1 MKVKIPKRKL
11 LEPLWD
17 CIDINKKCIDIN
29 KIEALKCDENGCLEL
44 KFKWSCVTDISD
56 SEIDIL
62 SDKFMWLKHSDNVVD
77 DYIERLAV
85 STKIELIKE
94 LKEQVCDAYAEEEDF
109 FLEFFNERFDYETK
123 QAIIKKLIEQNP
135 SVEQAQELVKN
146 LKAHN
151 DSKAEKDEQ

>member
-1 MKVKIPKRKL
+1 MKVKIPKEVL
-11 LEPLWD
+11 LEHLWGCSD
-17 CIDINKKCIDIN
+17 EH
-29 KIEALKCDENGCLEL
+29 KIEALKCDENGFLEL
-44 KFKWSCVTDISD
+44 KFKWSCVSEISD

-62 SDKFMWLKHSDNVVD
+62 TEKFVWLRGDDVVD
-77 DYIERLAV
+77 EYIKHLTEND
-85 STKIELIKE
+85 KIKLIQE
-94 LKEQVCDAYAEEEDF
+94 LKEQLCDAYAEEDDF

-151 DSKAEKDEQ
+151 ESDSKAEKDEQ

>member
-1 MKVKIPKRKL
+1 MKVKIPKEVL
-11 LEPLWD
+11 YEHLWGCD
-17 CIDINKKCIDIN
+17 DKHKA
-29 KIEALKCDENGCLEL
+29 EALKCDENGFLEL
-44 KFKWSCVTDISD
+44 KFKWSCVSEISD

-62 SDKFMWLKHSDNVVD
+62 TEKFVWLRGDDVVD
-77 DYIERLAV
+77 EYIEHL
-85 STKIELIKE
+85 TENDKIKLIQE
-94 LKEQVCDAYAEEEDF
+94 LKEQLCDAYAEEEDF

-151 DSKAEKDEQ
+151 ESDNKAEKDGQ

>member
-1 MKVKIPKRKL
+1 MKIKISKRKL
-11 LEPLWD
+11 LESLWD

-44 KFKWSCVTDISD
+44 KFKWSCVSEISD
-56 SEIDIL
+56 REIDIL
-62 SDKFMWLKHSDNVVD
+62 TEKFVWLRGDDVVD
-77 DYIERLAV
+77 EYIKGLSV
-85 STKIELIKE
+85 DDKIELIQE
-94 LKEQVCDAYAEEEDF
+94 LKEQLCDAYAEEEDF

-151 DSKAEKDEQ
+151 DSKAEKKDEQ

>member
-1 MKVKIPKRKL
+1 MKIKIPKRKL

-44 KFKWSCVTDISD
+44 KFKWSCVSEISD

-62 SDKFMWLKHSDNVVD
+62 TEKFMWLYDGDNVVD
-77 DYIERLAV
+77 DYIKRL
-85 STKIELIKE
+85 TENDKIKLIQE
-94 LKEQVCDAYAEEEDF
+94 LKEQLCDAYAEEEDF

-135 SVEQAQELVKN
+135 SVEKAQELIKN

-151 DSKAEKDEQ
+151 ESDTGKDKQ

>member
-1 MKVKIPKRKL
+1 MKVKIPKRML

-17 CIDINKKCIDIN
+17 CIDKN
-29 KIEALKCDENGCLEL
+29 KIEALKCDENGFLEL
-44 KFKWSCVTDISD
+44 KFKWSCVSEISD

-62 SDKFMWLKHSDNVVD
+62 TEKFVWLRGDDVVD
-77 DYIERLAV
+77 EYIKHLTEND
-85 STKIELIKE
+85 KIKLIQE
-94 LKEQVCDAYAEEEDF
+94 LKEQLCDAYAEEEDF

-151 DSKAEKDEQ
+151 ESDTGKDKQ

>member
-1 MKVKIPKRKL
+1 MKVKIPKEVL
-11 LEPLWD
+11 YEHLWGCD
-17 CIDINKKCIDIN
+17 DKHKA
-29 KIEALKCDENGCLEL
+29 EALKCDENGCLEL
-44 KFKWSCVTDISD
+44 KFKWSCVSEISD

-62 SDKFMWLKHSDNVVD
+62 TEKFVWLRGDDVVD
-77 DYIERLAV
+77 EYIKHLTEND
-85 STKIELIKE
+85 KIKLIQE
-94 LKEQVCDAYAEEEDF
+94 LKEQLCDAYAEEDDF

>member
-1 MKVKIPKRKL
+1 MKVKIPKEVL
-11 LEPLWD
+11 LEHLWGCND
-17 CIDINKKCIDIN
+17 DDEH
-29 KIEALKCDENGCLEL
+29 KIEALKCDKNGFLEL

-62 SDKFMWLKHSDNVVD
+62 TEKFVWLRGDDVVD
-77 DYIERLAV
+77 EYIKHLTEND
-85 STKIELIKE
+85 KIKLIQE
-94 LKEQVCDAYAEEEDF
+94 LKEQLCDAYAEEEDF
-109 FLEFFNERFDYETK
+109 FLNFFNERFDYETK

-151 DSKAEKDEQ
+151 ESDTGKDKQ

>member
-44 KFKWSCVTDISD
+44 KFKWSCVSEISD
-56 SEIDIL
+56 REIDIL
-62 SDKFMWLKHSDNVVD
+62 TEKFMWLYDGDNVVD
-77 DYIERLAV
+77 DYIKRL
-85 STKIELIKE
+85 TENDKIKLIQE
-94 LKEQVCDAYAEEEDF
+94 LKEQLCDAYAEEEDF

>member
-1 MKVKIPKRKL
+1 MKVKIPKRML
-11 LEPLWD
+11 LKPLWD
-17 CIDINKKCIDIN
+17 CIDIN
-29 KIEALKCDENGCLEL
+29 KIEALKCDENGFLEL
-44 KFKWSCVTDISD
+44 KFKWSCVSEISD

-62 SDKFMWLKHSDNVVD
+62 TEKFVWLRGDDVVD
-77 DYIERLAV
+77 EYIKHLTEND
-85 STKIELIKE
+85 KIKLIQE
-94 LKEQVCDAYAEEEDF
+94 LKEQLCDVYAEEEDF

-135 SVEQAQELVKN
+135 SVEQAQELVKS